1 MKNSGLLP
9 LIKKLLKKKEEGF
22 SLIEL
27 VVVVAVLSA
36 LSAIA
41 IPRFSCIQRKAKAST
56 ALAAMRQIQTECA
69 VKKASTGSSGTFSTG
84 NLNSYQIQSD
94 GSNSCSGAQSTGVI
108 SAIPNNTSQLPTFLI
123 ATNSNELTYSFRG
136 VSESNFSNLLTTL
149 CSSGSSDFSR
159 DKYNDFDFVINN
171 AAINNGCSDYV
182 IVQGSSWDE
191 AEANANSLGGNL
203 ITINNEEE
211 YTWVQQ
217 NLWKDNKLLKEAGIN
232 SNESTYFYTGL
243 NDVNEEGNYVWSSG
257 EESQWNNNE
266 DLIHRQNWIAQQHMA
281 NSHDYFVIGGTN
293 DYGFTD
299 FVQEDYR
306 PDLYTGVGVGNLTWV
321 DNESSWLR
329 NNGNPPHYGL
339 VEIPAC
345 RD

>member
-1 MKNSGLLP
+1 
-9 LIKKLLKKKEEGF
+9 
-22 SLIEL
+22 
-27 VVVVAVLSA
+27 
-36 LSAIA
+36 
-41 IPRFSCIQRKAKAST
+41 
-56 ALAAMRQIQTECA
+56 MRQIQTECA

-84 NLNSYQIQSD
+84 DLNSYQIQSD
-94 GSNSCSGAQSTGVI
+94 GSNTCSGAQNTGVI
-108 SAIPNNTSQLPTFLI
+108 SAIPNNTSQLPTFLL
-123 ATNSNELTYSFRG
+123 ATNNNVLTYSFRG
-136 VSESNFSNLLTTL
+136 VSGSNFSNLLTTL
-149 CSSGSSDFSR
+149 CSSESSDFSR

-339 VEIPAC
+339 AEIPAC
-345 RD
+345 TD

>member
-1 MKNSGLLP
+1 MKNSGRLP

-36 LSAIA
+36 LSAVA
-41 IPRFSCIQRKAKAST
+41 IPQFNCYQRKAKAST

-69 VKKASTGSSGTFSTG
+69 INTARTGSSGTYSTG
-84 NLNSYQIQSD
+84 NLNSYQIQSN
-94 GSNSCSGAQSTGVI
+94 GSNSCSGAQNTGII
-108 SAIPNNTSQLPTFLI
+108 SAIPNNTSQLPTFLL
-123 ATNSNELTYSFRG
+123 ATNNTVLTYNFRG
-136 VSESNFSNLLTTL
+136 INGSNFSNLLTTL
-149 CSSGSSDFSR
+149 CSSGSSNFSR
-159 DKYNDFDFVINN
+159 DKYNDFEFVISN
-171 AAINNGCSDYV
+171 AAINNDCSDYA
-182 IVQGSSWDE
+182 IVQASSWDE

-203 ITINNEEE
+203 ITINSEDE
-211 YTWVQQ
+211 YTWLQQ

-266 DLIHRQNWIAQQHMA
+266 DLIHRQNWIAQQYMA
-281 NSHDYFVIGGTN
+281 NSNDYFVIGGTN

-329 NNGNPPHYGL
+329 NNGNPPHYGIA
-339 VEIPAC
+339 EIPTC